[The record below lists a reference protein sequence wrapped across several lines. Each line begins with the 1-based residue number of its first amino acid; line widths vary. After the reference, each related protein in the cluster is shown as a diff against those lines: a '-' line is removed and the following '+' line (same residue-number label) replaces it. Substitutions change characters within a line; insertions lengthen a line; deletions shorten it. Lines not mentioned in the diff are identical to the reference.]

1 MPPSADRS
9 SSVRRAAAALSTP
22 NTRST
27 VRRRNASPA
36 SVRQTR
42 LFFRLP
48 SAASKRR
55 TPSSTSFFR
64 AEFTVCLGRDSCS
77 LNWVWVR
84 GASSDRRVYSSQK
97 AQSGRPQAGPDGG
110 TAGYSHC
117 RFGHWIS
124 RKHPELPVPSNPSR
138 LILSDFG
145 LFDYTETAPFC
156 QGLPCA
162 ARFVKISLVFF
173 PKICIS

>member
-1 MPPSADRS
+1 MPQAPTAPPRS
-9 SSVRRAAAALSTP
+9 GGRPRRSLRR
-22 NTRST
+22 TRGP

-77 LNWVWVR
+77 PQLGLGQGR
-84 GASSDRRVYSSQK
+84 LLRPQGYSSRRRSP
-97 AQSGRPQAGPDGG
+97 AGRRPGPDGG

-124 RKHPELPVPSNPSR
+124 RKHPELPVPSNPSV
-138 LILSDFG
+138 LFLSDFDYS
-145 LFDYTETAPFC
+145 DYTETALFVKA
-156 QGLPCA
+156 PCA
-162 ARFVKISLVFF
+162 ARFVKISLVFS
-173 PKICIS
+173 KNRIS